1 MNAVVRFRERFS
13 YILIAILWAN
23 AVVLAVGTPA
33 GSPLHSPAIALTG
46 IVLAISGT
54 AIWCISRTGWVTR
67 QISSIMTMGQVMLLV
82 YAFAGHPYQSDM
94 HMYFFAMLAVLAGWL
109 DWRIFIPT
117 ALAIVL
123 HHLAFSLLLPGGVFP
138 NGNQI
143 DRVLLHGAIVA
154 VQSVAL
160 SWVVWS
166 LRQSLEISER
176 ERQEADAARAA
187 ADEARRDLAETT
199 ERSALV
205 RRQVLHAVA
214 DEFEREIAGIARD
227 VIASVQSLR
236 IASQQ
241 MKTGAL
247 EVSERSSAAS
257 ESSRQT
263 SSNVVAVTQG
273 TTELAHSF
281 AEVDRQV
288 AETTRVVG
296 ETTRQARAVLDT
308 VGELSRKAGQVG
320 DITDAISTIAK
331 HTNLLALNAS
341 IEAARLGHS
350 GGGFTVVAQEI
361 KSLANQTW
369 RATEE
374 IQSQIGA
381 IRESSTEAI
390 DAIDAMNATVGSLNQ
405 ISGNVATVVEQQN
418 AAAANIAHIIRRA
431 ADETVF
437 AAGHIDIVS
446 RIAAQTDEAASHV
459 AESAD
464 KLSRQSVHLDAE
476 VAQFLGRIRAA

>member
-1 MNAVVRFRERFS
+1 MNDVARFRDRFS
-13 YILIAILWAN
+13 YVLIAILWAN
-23 AVVLAVGTPA
+23 AVVLAIGTPST
-33 GSPLHSPAIALTG
+33 SPLHGPAIPLAG
-46 IVLAISGT
+46 AVLAALAT
-54 AIWCISRTGWVTR
+54 LTWRVDRAGWLMR
-67 QISSIMTMGQVMLLV
+67 QVSSILTMGQVMLLV
-82 YAFAGHPYQSDM
+82 YAYAGHPYQADM

-109 DWRIFIPT
+109 DWRIFLP
-117 ALAIVL
+117 ASLAIVL
-123 HHLAFSLLLPGGVFP
+123 HHLAFSLLQPSGVFL

-143 DRVLLHGAIVA
+143 DRVLLHGLIVA

-160 SWVVWS
+160 SWLVWS

-176 ERQEADAARAA
+176 ERDKADAARTA
-187 ADEARRDLAETT
+187 ADEARRHLAETT

-214 DEFEREIAGIARD
+214 DDFEREIAGIARD

-241 MKTGAL
+241 MKSGAL
-247 EVSERSSAAS
+247 EVSERSNAAS
-257 ESSRQT
+257 ESSRHT
-263 SSNVVAVTQG
+263 STNVVAVTQG
-273 TTELAHSF
+273 TAELASSF

-288 AETTRVVG
+288 TETTRVVG
-296 ETTRQARAVLDT
+296 ETTRQARAVLAT

-341 IEAARLGHS
+341 IEAARLGRS
-350 GGGFTVVAQEI
+350 GGGFTIVAQEI

-381 IRESSTEAI
+381 IRESSSDAI
-390 DAIDAMNATVGSLNQ
+390 GAIDAMNATIGSLNQ
-405 ISGNVATVVEQQN
+405 ISSNVATVVEQQN
-418 AAAANIAHIIRRA
+418 AAAAGIAQIIRRA

-446 RIAAQTDEAASHV
+446 RIAAETDEAASHV

-464 KLSRQSVHLDAE
+464 KLSRQSAHLDAE

>member
-1 MNAVVRFRERFS
+1 MKDVARFRERFS
-13 YILIAILWAN
+13 HMLIAILWAN
-23 AVVLAVGTPA
+23 ATVLAFGTPS
-33 GSPLHSPAIALTG
+33 GSPLNSPAL
-46 IVLAISGT
+46 VLAGAALAVLATLVWQID
-54 AIWCISRTGWVTR
+54 RTGWVTR
-67 QISSIMTMGQVMLLV
+67 QISSVVTMGQVMLLV
-82 YAFAGHPYQSDM
+82 YAYAGHPYQSDM

-109 DWRIFIPT
+109 DWRIFIPAT
-117 ALAIVL
+117 LAIVL
-123 HHLAFSLLLPGGVFP
+123 HHLALNLLLPGGVFL
-138 NGNQI
+138 NGSQI
-143 DRVLLHGAIVA
+143 DRVLLHGLIVA

-160 SWVVWS
+160 SGLVWS
-166 LRQSLEISER
+166 LRQSLEISEQ
-176 ERQEADAARAA
+176 ERDKADAARAA
-187 ADEARRDLAETT
+187 ADEARRDLAETM
-199 ERSALV
+199 ERGAQV
-205 RRQVLHAVA
+205 RRQVLHSVA
-214 DEFEREIAGIARD
+214 DDFEREIAGIARD

-241 MKTGAL
+241 MKSGAL

-390 DAIDAMNATVGSLNQ
+390 VAIDAMHATVGSLNQ

-418 AAAANIAHIIRRA
+418 AAAAGIAQIIRRA

-446 RIAAQTDEAASHV
+446 RIAAETDEAASHV

-464 KLSRQSVHLDAE
+464 KLSRQSVHLDNE
-476 VAQFLGRIRAA
+476 VAQFLSRIRAA

>member
-1 MNAVVRFRERFS
+1 MNDVARFRERFS
-13 YILIAILWAN
+13 YILVAILWAN
-23 AVVLAVGTPA
+23 AAVLAIGTPST
-33 GSPLHSPAIALTG
+33 SPLYSPAILLTG
-46 IVLAISGT
+46 IALAALGT
-54 AIWCISRTGWVTR
+54 MIWRIDRTGWKMR
-67 QISSIMTMGQVMLLV
+67 QISSILTMGQVMLLV
-82 YAFAGHPYQSDM
+82 YAYAGHAYQSDM

-109 DWRIFIPT
+109 DWRIFIPA
-117 ALAIVL
+117 ALAIVV
-123 HHLAFSLLLPGGVFP
+123 HHLAFSLLMPSGVFL

-143 DRVLLHGAIVA
+143 DRVLLHGLIVA

-160 SWVVWS
+160 SWLVWA
-166 LRQSLEISER
+166 LRRSLEISER
-176 ERQEADAARAA
+176 ERHEADDARTV
-187 ADEARRDLAETT
+187 ADQARRDLAETM
-199 ERSALV
+199 ERGALV
-205 RRQVLHAVA
+205 RRQVLHTVA
-214 DEFEREIAGIARD
+214 DDFEREIAGIARD

-241 MKTGAL
+241 MKSGAL
-247 EVSERSSAAS
+247 EVCERSSAAS
-257 ESSRQT
+257 QSSRQT

-273 TTELAHSF
+273 TTELAQSF

-341 IEAARLGHS
+341 IEAARLGRS
-350 GGGFTVVAQEI
+350 GGGFTIVAQEI

-381 IRESSTEAI
+381 IRDSSTEAI

-418 AAAANIAHIIRRA
+418 AAAAGIAQLIRRA

-446 RIAAQTDEAASHV
+446 RIAAETDEAASHV

-464 KLSRQSVHLDAE
+464 ELSRQSVHLDAE

>member
-1 MNAVVRFRERFS
+1 MNDVFRFRDRFS
-13 YILIAILWAN
+13 RVLIAILWAN
-23 AVVLAVGTPA
+23 AAVLALGTPSA
-33 GSPLHSPAIALTG
+33 SPLNSPTL
-46 IVLAISGT
+46 VLAGVALAVVCTLVWRIE
-54 AIWCISRTGWVTR
+54 RTGWITR
-67 QISSIMTMGQVMLLV
+67 QITSIATMGQVMLLV
-82 YAFAGHPYQSDM
+82 YAYAGHPYQADM

-109 DWRIFIPT
+109 DWRIFIPAT
-117 ALAIVL
+117 LSIVV
-123 HHLAFSLLLPGGVFP
+123 HHLAFSLLMPSAVFL
-138 NGNQI
+138 NGSQI
-143 DRVLLHGAIVA
+143 DRVLLHGLIVL
-154 VQSVAL
+154 VQSLAL
-160 SWVVWS
+160 SCLVWS
-166 LRQSLEISER
+166 LRRSLEMSER
-176 ERQEADAARAA
+176 ERHAADAARTA
-187 ADEARRDLAETT
+187 ADQARQDLAETM
-199 ERSALV
+199 ERGALV

-214 DEFEREIAGIARD
+214 DDFEREIAGIARD

-241 MKTGAL
+241 MKSGAL

-257 ESSRQT
+257 QSSRQT

-374 IQSQIGA
+374 IQNQIGA

-390 DAIDAMNATVGSLNQ
+390 VAIDAMNATVGSLNQ

-418 AAAANIAHIIRRA
+418 AAAAGIAQIIRRA

-446 RIAAQTDEAASHV
+446 RIAAETDEAASHV

-464 KLSRQSVHLDAE
+464 KLSRQSVHLDSE

>member
-1 MNAVVRFRERFS
+1 MNDVLRFRERFS
-13 YILIAILWAN
+13 RFLIAILWAN
-23 AVVLAVGTPA
+23 AAVLAFGAPS
-33 GSPLHSPAIALTG
+33 GGPLNSPALVLTG
-46 IVLAISGT
+46 VMLAALGT
-54 AIWCISRTGWVTR
+54 MIWRIERTGWITR
-67 QISSIMTMGQVMLLV
+67 QITSIATMGQVMLLV

-109 DWRIFIPT
+109 DWRIFIPAT
-117 ALAIVL
+117 LAIVV
-123 HHLAFSLLLPGGVFP
+123 HHLALSLLFPGAVFL

-160 SWVVWS
+160 SCVVWS
-166 LRQSLEISER
+166 LRQSLEISEG
-176 ERQEADAARAA
+176 ERHAADLARAA
-187 ADEARRDLAETT
+187 ADEARQNLAETM
-199 ERSALV
+199 ERGALV
-205 RRQVLHAVA
+205 RRQVLHSVA
-214 DEFEREIAGIARD
+214 DDFEREIAGIARD

-247 EVSERSSAAS
+247 EVSERSTAAS
-257 ESSRQT
+257 QSSRQT

-273 TTELAHSF
+273 TAELAHSF

-296 ETTRQARAVLDT
+296 ETTRQAQAVLDT
-308 VGELSRKAGQVG
+308 VGELSRKAGQIG

-350 GGGFTVVAQEI
+350 GGGFTIVAQEI

-381 IRESSTEAI
+381 IRDSSSDAI
-390 DAIDAMNATVGSLNQ
+390 GAIDAMNATVGSLNQ

-418 AAAANIAHIIRRA
+418 AAAANIAQIIRRA

-446 RIAAQTDEAASHV
+446 RIAAETDEAASHV

>member
-1 MNAVVRFRERFS
+1 MNATARFRERFS
-13 YILIAILWAN
+13 RLLIAILWIN
-23 AVVLAVGTPA
+23 AAVLALGTPTS
-33 GSPLHSPAIALTG
+33 SPLHSPAIALAG
-46 IVLAISGT
+46 IGLAALGT
-54 AIWCISRTGWVTR
+54 MVWRIDRIGWLTR
-67 QISSIMTMGQVMLLV
+67 QFSSIVTMGQVMLLV
-82 YAFAGHPYQSDM
+82 YAYAGHPYQSDM

-109 DWRIFIPT
+109 DWRIFLPA
-117 ALAIVL
+117 ALAIVI
-123 HHLAFSLLLPGGVFP
+123 HHLAFGLLMPIGVFF

-143 DRVLLHGAIVA
+143 DRVLLHGLIVA

-160 SWVVWS
+160 SWLVWA
-166 LRQSLEISER
+166 LHQSLETSER
-176 ERQEADAARAA
+176 ERHEADAARAA
-187 ADEARRDLAETT
+187 ADGARRDLAKTM

-205 RRQVLHAVA
+205 RRQVLHTVA
-214 DEFEREIAGIARD
+214 DDFEREIAGIARD
-227 VIASVQSLR
+227 VIASVRSLR
-236 IASQQ
+236 VASQQ
-241 MKTGAL
+241 MKSGAL
-247 EVSERSSAAS
+247 EVCERTGAAS
-257 ESSRQT
+257 EASRQT
-263 SSNVVAVTQG
+263 SSNVVAATQE

-308 VGELSRKAGQVG
+308 VGELSRKAGQIG

-341 IEAARLGHS
+341 IEAARLGRS
-350 GGGFTVVAQEI
+350 GGGFTIVAQEI

-381 IRESSTEAI
+381 IRDSSTEAI
-390 DAIDAMNATVGSLNQ
+390 DAIDAMNTTVGSLNQ

-418 AAAANIAHIIRRA
+418 AATANIAQIIRRA

-437 AAGHIDIVS
+437 AAGHIDVVS
-446 RIAAQTDEAASHV
+446 RIASETDEAASHV

-464 KLSRQSVHLDAE
+464 KLSRQSALLDAE

>member
-1 MNAVVRFRERFS
+1 MNAVTRFRERFS
-13 YILIAILWAN
+13 RFLIAILWAN
-23 AVVLAVGTPA
+23 AGVLAVGTPA
-33 GSPLHSPAIALTG
+33 AAPLHSPALGLAGIALAA
-46 IVLAISGT
+46 LGT
-54 AIWCISRTGWVTR
+54 MIWRIDRTGWVTR
-67 QISSIMTMGQVMLLV
+67 EVSSIVTMGQVMLLV
-82 YAFAGHPYQSDM
+82 DAFAGHPYQSDM
-94 HMYFFAMLAVLAGWL
+94 HMYFFAMLAVLTGWL
-109 DWRIFIPT
+109 DWRIFVPAT
-117 ALAIVL
+117 TAIVL
-123 HHLAFSLLLPGGVFP
+123 HHLAFSLIMPGAVFL

-143 DRVLLHGAIVA
+143 DRVLLHGLIVA
-154 VQSVAL
+154 VQSIAL
-160 SWVVWS
+160 SWLVWS
-166 LRQSLEISER
+166 LRQSLEVSER
-176 ERQEADAARAA
+176 ERHEADAARAA
-187 ADEARRDLAETT
+187 ADEARRDLAETM
-199 ERSALV
+199 ERGALV

-214 DEFEREIAGIARD
+214 DDFEREIAGIARD

-236 IASQQ
+236 VASQQ
-241 MKTGAL
+241 MKTGAV
-247 EVSERSSAAS
+247 EVSERSTAAS
-257 ESSRQT
+257 QSSRQT
-263 SSNVVAVTQG
+263 SSNVVAATQG
-273 TTELAHSF
+273 TAELAQSF

-308 VGELSRKAGQVG
+308 VGELSRKAGQIG

-341 IEAARLGHS
+341 IEAARLGQS
-350 GGGFTVVAQEI
+350 GGGFTIVAQEI

-381 IRESSTEAI
+381 IRDSSSEAI
-390 DAIDAMNATVGSLNQ
+390 GAIDAMNTTVGSLNQ

-418 AAAANIAHIIRRA
+418 AAANIAQIIRRA

-437 AAGHIDIVS
+437 AAGHIDIVC
-446 RIAAQTDEAASHV
+446 RIAAETDEAASHV

-464 KLSRQSVHLDAE
+464 KLSRQSVHLDTE